1 MMAIETG
8 VKVETPFG
16 TGIVTNQRKDG
27 GVDVV
32 RRIRTNT
39 SPFSSIMSFVCLF
52 VCVCVVVVVV
62 ETQNCFVFRIENARS

>member
-39 SPFSSIMSFVCLF
+39 SPFSSIISFVC
-52 VCVCVVVVVV
+52 VRVCVVVVVV